1 MSDFKELANDFLKAS
16 ADFKKAF
23 SISETKSNILK
34 ISFLQNLSD
43 GIEKITS
50 LKSEISE
57 ISLNQLMFAMLIGI
71 EIPDFI
77 IAKIM
82 INGLIKVF
90 EEAPSHN
97 YTIKELCS
105 ISKLEDWKIRRI
117 INSDKLKAVS
127 KFKEGANPGRSGY
140 SISKENI
147 IEFLREY
154 GQEIFS
160 SDDIIKIY
168 YDQISQIKPNIES
181 FIDNFLE
188 QVNPIIELGKLEQ
201 ELAEET
207 KDKKEELTIRILL
220 QKLEIEKNTVA
231 EIQKKFRDNNNKF
244 ISRILKTPK
253 QTAEN
258 SNEQLPETQ

>member
-23 SISETKSNILK
+23 SISETKSNLLN
-34 ISFLQNLSD
+34 ISLLQNLSD

-160 SDDIIKIY
+160 SDDIIKIS
-168 YDQISQIKPNIES
+168 YDQLSQIKPNIES

-231 EIQKKFRDNNNKF
+231 EIQKKFPQ
-244 ISRILKTPK
+244 I
-253 QTAEN
+253 E
-258 SNEQLPETQ
+258 